1 MGFDAEKTDPLY
13 KHVPFYI
20 CENSVGAYGIY
31 YDTTDT
37 SFVDLGREINNYYCH
52 FTAICSLV
60 RQAGFSA

>member
-37 SFVDLGREINNYYCH
+37 SFVDLGREINNY
-52 FTAICSLV
+52 
-60 RQAGFSA
+60 